1 MRYSRPVRPTGLAL
15 LCLAALSCDEQKP
28 LELFGDDD
36 DQALECTPGPGTFD
50 ANGRFAVLGA
60 LNVHVSAS
68 GLVESDTTSEV
79 LLLVDITQSGTTA
92 GIGAQLC
99 GITIPPVELQGQEPV
114 TFDVPTELVGSVG
127 KVMADGSL
135 SSTSVCANLV
145 QSAPLVIVLGG
156 KLSMPATDVLPAI
169 DAGGKFPICGGM
181 QPPPACSAATGAGC
195 VCDQE
200 GDGKSGGTLRVK
212 NAPVFSDLNEV
223 YVVLR
228 TAILLKGQVFSSD
241 LVAGTVEAA
250 LENSI
255 LGCQRGTN
263 PCSSGDLSAVVA
275 INPQITQQPDSP
287 STFIGKRVDAA
298 TDCAALLSM
307 RARLFP
313 PS

>member
-1 MRYSRPVRPTGLAL
+1 MRSLGLV
-15 LCLAALSCDEQKP
+15 LCCIAALSCDDDKP
-28 LELFGDDD
+28 AELYGDDD

-68 GLVESDTTSEV
+68 GLVESDTTSEL
-79 LLLVDITQSGTTA
+79 LLLVDITQNGTQA
-92 GIGAQLC
+92 GIAAQLC

-114 TFDVPTELVGSVG
+114 TFEVPTELVSSVG
-127 KVMADGSL
+127 KVSAAGAL
-135 SSTSVCANLV
+135 SGTSVCANLM
-145 QSAPLVIVLGG
+145 QEAPLVIVLGG
-156 KLSMPATDVLPAI
+156 KLAMPTDMLPMI
-169 DAGGKFPICGGM
+169 NDAGHYPACGGVE
-181 QPPPACSAATGAGC
+181 PGPACQMAPGSAC

-200 GDGKSGGTLRVK
+200 GDGHPGGTLRVK

-228 TAILLKGQVFSSD
+228 TQVSLKGQVFSSD

-250 LENSI
+250 LEQSI

-263 PCSSGDLSAVVA
+263 PCGAGDLRAVVA
-275 INPQITQQPDSP
+275 INPQITQQPDTP
-287 STFIGKRVDAA
+287 STFVGKRVNAA

>member
-1 MRYSRPVRPTGLAL
+1 MRPIGLGL
-15 LCLAALSCDEQKP
+15 LCLVALSCDEQKP

-68 GLVESDTTSEV
+68 GLVESDTTSEL
-79 LLLVDITQSGTTA
+79 LLLVDITQNGTQA
-92 GIGAQLC
+92 GIAAQLC

-114 TFDVPTELVGSVG
+114 TFEVPTELVSSVG
-127 KVMADGSL
+127 KVTAAGSL
-135 SSTSVCANLV
+135 STTSVCANLK
-145 QSAPLVIVLGG
+145 QDAPLVIVLGG
-156 KLSMPATDVLPAI
+156 KLAMPEKDVLPAI
-169 DAGGKFPICGGM
+169 DAGGKYPACGGTL
-181 QPPPACSAATGAGC
+181 PAPACAMASGSAC

-200 GDGKSGGTLRVK
+200 GDGQPGGTLRVK

-228 TAILLKGQVFSSD
+228 TAVSLKGQVFSSD
-241 LVAGTVEAA
+241 LVAGTVEAT
-250 LENSI
+250 LEQSI

-263 PCSSGDLSAVVA
+263 PCSAGDLSAVVA
-275 INPQITQQPDSP
+275 INPQITQQPDSA
-287 STFIGKRVDAA
+287 STFVGKRVDAA